1 MRLLKE
7 RELLMSEHKDWKRR
21 LEELEKYILQ
31 MMGKGN
37 SSREIMVTKEGT
49 VEILEC

>member
-7 RELLMSEHKDWKRR
+7 RELLMSEHKDWKRK
-21 LEELEKYILQ
+21 LEVLEMHILQ

-37 SSREIMVTKEGT
+37 SKREIMVTKEGT
-49 VEILEC
+49 VEIIES